1 VSAVATLLGLAA
13 LGVPL
18 MVIIGAVTAVLWM
31 STGDVH
37 GFEGLT
43 RLVLPMEALI
53 TKDEFL
59 AIPLFM
65 ASGAIMTKGGLATRL
80 VDVMKAAVGWMPGG
94 LGVASIAACMFF
106 ASISGSSPV
115 TLIAV
120 GSIMVPAMV
129 SHNYPEKFALGL
141 VMTAGSLGCIVP
153 PALSMLIY
161 AISVSGIQG
170 NVDPSDLFLAGL
182 GPAVFIA
189 GALCLYAMWVGRKIK
204 DDRPRFSWRAL
215 GQASWRGLWALLLP
229 VLILGGIYGGMF
241 TPSRAG
247 AVAVVY
253 SLLVTMLIY
262 RELTWKGVILAL
274 AEAGKLMGML
284 ILIIG
289 LAFGLNEY
297 LADIQIDEVLK
308 NLVIQWDLGP
318 VAFMLLVNVVLI
330 VLGALMDSISATL
343 IFAPM
348 LAPIAVG
355 HYGMDPLHFGVV
367 FVVNMEIGY
376 LMPPVATN
384 LFVAAATF
392 KKSFEM
398 VAKAVMPTLAITIGA
413 LIVFMYVPSCSKGLV
428 NLKDGVAVWEDFPW
442 DGKPAD
448 ANDPLTADPD
458 ALPAAG
464 GDDLGAISARA
475 AARARDKKAAEEA
488 AKNAPTASA
497 PDAGVS
503 PDGGAEPGGEYKKY
517 DDDPLGIGGD
527 DEPAPA
533 PGPDASGD
541 ADASG
546 GEVQGGAA
554 VDDGMK
560 EYKKFDDDPLGIGG
574 E

>member
-1 VSAVATLLGLAA
+1 MSAVATLLGLAA
-13 LGVPL
+13 IGVPL

-31 STGDVH
+31 STGDVD

-65 ASGAIMTKGGLATRL
+65 ASGAIMTKGGLAARL

-129 SHNYPEKFALGL
+129 SHNYPEKFALGI

-170 NVDPSDLFLAGL
+170 NVDPSELFLAGL

-189 GALCLYAMWVGRKIK
+189 GALCLYAMWVGRKIP
-204 DDRPRFSWRAL
+204 DERPQFSWKAL
-215 GQASWRGLWALLLP
+215 GQASWRGIWALMLP

-262 RELTWKGVILAL
+262 RELDWKGVVLAL

-308 NLVIQWDLGP
+308 GLVIDWDLGP

-355 HYGMDPLHFGVV
+355 HYGMDPLHFGIV

-398 VAKAVMPTLAITIGA
+398 VSKAVLPTLAITIA
-413 LIVFMYVPSCSKGLV
+413 SLVVFMYVPSCSKGLV

-448 ANDPLTADPD
+448 EVDPLTADPN
-458 ALPAAG
+458 ALPPEGA
-464 GDDLGAISARA
+464 DDLGAISARA
-475 AARARDKKAAEEA
+475 AARAREKKAAEEA
-488 AKNAPTASA
+488 EAAKKAAAA
-497 PDAGVS
+497 PDAGAA
-503 PDGGAEPGGEYKKY
+503 PDAATDPAGEYKKY
-517 DDDPLGIGGD
+517 DDDPLGIGGG
-527 DEPAPA
+527 DEPPDPA
-533 PGPDASGD
+533 PTGPAPDAGS
-541 ADASG
+541 ADAEG
-546 GEVQGGAA
+546 GETGPS
-554 VDDGMK
+554 GMD
-560 EYKKFDDDPLGIGG
+560 EYKKYDDDPLGIGG
-574 E
+574 P